1 MNVSERWVVKIGS
14 ALMTANGRGLAQ
26 TAIAGWVAQM
36 AELRSRGIE
45 LVVVSSGAVAAGIGR
60 LGWPRRPREVHK
72 LQAAA
77 AVGQMG
83 LVQTWESHF
92 QAFDLHTAQ
101 ILLVNDDV
109 TNRERYL
116 NARKTLNAL
125 LAYGVI
131 PIVNENDTV
140 ATEEIC
146 FGDNDNLAAMVAN
159 LIYADRLLIL
169 TDQQG
174 LFDQDPRRNPQA
186 RLVQFGK
193 AGDPDLQRMA
203 GASPGNLGRG
213 GMVTKLRAAQ
223 QAAQSGTDTYI
234 VHGSETQV
242 LKRLADSE
250 KLGTLLTAG
259 RKPAAARKQW
269 IAAQLQTKG
278 VLQLDAGASRVIQ
291 TAGRSLLP
299 VGVVAVQGDF
309 KRGDV
314 VSCVNPEGVELARGL
329 TNYAASEARKIMGL
343 ASDRIVAVLEAPGDD
358 ELIHR
363 DNLVLL

>member
-1 MNVSERWVVKIGS
+1 MSGRERWVIKIGS
-14 ALMTANGRGLAQ
+14 ALMTANGQGLALP
-26 TAIAGWVAQM
+26 AIAGWVTQM
-36 AELRSRGIE
+36 AELRTQGIE
-45 LVVVSSGAVAAGIGR
+45 LVVVSSGSIAAGISR
-60 LGWPRRPREVHK
+60 LGWHGRPREIHK

-83 LVQTWESHF
+83 LVQAWESHF

-101 ILLVNDDV
+101 VLLVNDDV
-109 TNRERYL
+109 ANRERYL

-146 FGDNDNLAAMVAN
+146 VGDNDNLAALVAN

-169 TDQQG
+169 TDQHG
-174 LFDQDPRRNPQA
+174 LFDQDPRANPQA
-186 RLVQFGK
+186 KLVQQGK
-193 AGDPDLQRMA
+193 AGDASLQRMA
-203 GASPGNLGRG
+203 GASFGHLGRG
-213 GMVTKLRAAQ
+213 GMITKLRAAQ

-234 VHGSETQV
+234 VHGGEKQV
-242 LKRLADSE
+242 LTRLANGE
-250 KLGTLLTAG
+250 QIGTWLAAA
-259 RKPAAARKQW
+259 RKPSAARKQW

-278 VLQLDAGASRVIQ
+278 VLQLDAGASQVIQ
-291 TAGRSLLP
+291 SAGRSLLP
-299 VGVVAVQGDF
+299 VGVVGVQGNF
-309 KRGDV
+309 QRGDV
-314 VSCVNPEGVELARGL
+314 VSCISPEGVELARGL
-329 TNYAASEARKIMGL
+329 SNYAAADARKIMGL
-343 ASDRIVAVLEAPGDD
+343 ASDRIVAVLETPGDA

>member
-1 MNVSERWVVKIGS
+1 MSKSERWVIKIGS
-14 ALMTANGRGLAQ
+14 ALMTANGQGLALP
-26 TAIAGWVAQM
+26 AIAGWAAQM
-36 AELRSRGIE
+36 AGLRTQSVE
-45 LVVVSSGAVAAGIGR
+45 LVVVSSGSIAAGISR
-60 LGWPRRPREVHK
+60 LGWQGRPREIHK

-83 LVQTWESHF
+83 LVQAWESHF

-101 ILLVNDDV
+101 VLLVNDDV
-109 TNRERYL
+109 ANRERYL

-146 FGDNDNLAAMVAN
+146 VGDNDNLAALVAN

-174 LFDQDPRRNPQA
+174 LFDQDPRANPQA
-186 RLVQFGK
+186 KLIQQGK
-193 AGDPDLQRMA
+193 AGDATLQSMA
-203 GASPGNLGRG
+203 GASPGHLGRG
-213 GMVTKLRAAQ
+213 GMITKLRAAQ
-223 QAAQSGTDTYI
+223 RAAQSGTDTYI
-234 VHGSETQV
+234 VHGGEEEV
-242 LKRLADSE
+242 LTRLAAGE
-250 KLGTLLTAG
+250 QIGTRLTAA

-269 IAAQLQTKG
+269 IAAQLQIKG
-278 VLQLDAGASRVIQ
+278 TLHLDAGASQVIQ
-291 TAGRSLLP
+291 SAGRSLLP
-299 VGVVAVQGDF
+299 VGVVGVQGNF
-309 KRGDV
+309 QRGDV
-314 VSCVNPEGVELARGL
+314 VSCVGPEGVELARGL
-329 TNYAASEARKIMGL
+329 TNYAADDARKIMGL
-343 ASDRIVAVLEAPGDD
+343 ASDGIVAVLETPGDA

>member
-1 MNVSERWVVKIGS
+1 MSKNERWVIKIGS
-14 ALMTANGRGLAQ
+14 ALMTNNGEGLAL
-26 TAIAGWVAQM
+26 ASIAGWVTQM
-36 AELRSRGIE
+36 AALRARGIE
-45 LVVVSSGAVAAGIGR
+45 LVVVSSGAVAAGISR
-60 LGWPRRPREVHK
+60 LGWQGRPREVHK

-83 LVQTWESHF
+83 LVQSWESHF

-101 ILLVNDDV
+101 VLLVNDDV
-109 TNRERYL
+109 ANRERYL
-116 NARKTLNAL
+116 NARKTLKTL

-131 PIVNENDTV
+131 PVVNENDTV

-146 FGDNDNLAAMVAN
+146 FGDNDSLAAMVAN

-174 LFDQDPRRNPQA
+174 LFDQDPRTNPQA
-186 RLVQFGK
+186 QLVQQAN
-193 AGDPDLQRMA
+193 AGDPKLRRMA
-203 GASPGNLGRG
+203 GGSPGHLGRG

-234 VHGSETQV
+234 LHGAEANV
-242 LKRLADSE
+242 LTRLADGE
-250 KLGTLLTAG
+250 QIGTHLTAA

-269 IAAQLQTKG
+269 IAARFQNKG
-278 VLQLDAGASRVIQ
+278 ILRLDEGASKVIQ

-299 VGVVAVQGDF
+299 VGVVAVEGNFQ
-309 KRGDV
+309 RGDV
-314 VSCVNPEGVELARGL
+314 VSCVNPQGVELARGL
-329 TNYAASEARKIMGL
+329 TNYAATDARKIIGL
-343 ASDRIVAVLEAPGDD
+343 ASDMIVVVLEAPGDA